1 MHTRNGW
8 GVIVATL
15 ALGACG
21 GGGSEHIDGPGGR
34 SDGQIGTADAAAPDA
49 APGAPDADLSS
60 PDAQPGA
67 FVCNGQPNPT
77 TAPATISISGSTDEI
92 SATGYSPVSGA
103 TVDLFLAGGITPV
116 GTTMSTGIDA
126 TWAFNDIATSGIALD
141 GFLRATFPAGNR
153 KTVFV
158 YPPRPIFEDNA
169 NVVVATVSQDLID
182 LVINPALADP
192 DQDPALGG
200 IGVLVTDCLGNPLAG
215 AVVTTS
221 PAGTQVL
228 YRNAAGEPDP
238 TATSTGPDGIGIVF
252 NVAPGNVVVDALYQ
266 SYDMRQHTIVVKK
279 IGDPDNALATTIV
292 LP

>member
-1 MHTRNGW
+1 MHSRNGW
-8 GVIVATL
+8 GVILATL

-34 SDGQIGTADAAAPDA
+34 PDGQIGTPDGSNPDA
-49 APGAPDADLSS
+49 PIGPPDADLTS

-77 TAPATISISGSTDEI
+77 TAPPTVSISGSTDEI
-92 SATGYSPVSGA
+92 SATGYSPVAGA
-103 TVDLFLAGGITPV
+103 SVDLFLAGGVTPV
-116 GTTMSTGIDA
+116 ATTTSTGA
-126 TWAFNDIATSGIALD
+126 GALWAFNDFATGGFALD
-141 GFLRATFPAGNR
+141 GFIRATFPTGNR

-158 YPPRPIFEDNA
+158 YPPRPIFEDNG

-182 LVINPALADP
+182 LVINPALANP

-200 IGVLVTDCLGNPLAG
+200 MGVLVTDCLGNPLAG
-215 AVVTTS
+215 AVITTN

-252 NVAPGNVVVDALYQ
+252 NVPPGNVVVDALYQ
-266 SYDMRQHTIVVKK
+266 SYDMRQHTVPVRK